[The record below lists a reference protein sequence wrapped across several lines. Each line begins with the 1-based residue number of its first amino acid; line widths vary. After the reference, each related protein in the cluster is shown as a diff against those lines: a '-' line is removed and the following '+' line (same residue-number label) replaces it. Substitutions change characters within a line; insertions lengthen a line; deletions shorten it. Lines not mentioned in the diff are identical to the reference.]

1 MEWGTEVTDLCPP
14 IFKTS
19 KDMSVLVHFVTAE
32 NQEVNL
38 SELPDYNVNY
48 VALAITNKYTG
59 DNVVVM
65 DYFNLVGKSTIT
77 FQEIADKCKRKMFI
91 DFRDVFDDDAHRKL
105 QLWQKEIL
113 NNEPQ

>member
-1 MEWGTEVTDLCPP
+1 
-14 IFKTS
+14 
-19 KDMSVLVHFVTAE
+19 MSVLVHFVTAE